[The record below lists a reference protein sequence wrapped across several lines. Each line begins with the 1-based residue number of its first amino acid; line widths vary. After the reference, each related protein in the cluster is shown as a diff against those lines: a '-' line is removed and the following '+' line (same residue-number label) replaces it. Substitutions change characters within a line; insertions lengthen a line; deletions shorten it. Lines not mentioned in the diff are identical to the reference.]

1 MDKTLPK
8 AITGNGSI
16 LLDKWW
22 SVIFNT
28 GKYPVFLA
36 VFKACLSIFTG
47 PQVESSFS
55 MMINIIN
62 KKSGRMLTETYS
74 GIIGTKYNVMTS
86 GKTSF
91 ELFHR
96 KNIFR
101 DTVNGRRL
109 KKCYKLRLKTSRS
122 NVVEKQKFILSNTQF
137 QPFSRSAVLH

>member
-16 LLDKWW
+16 RLDKWW

-28 GKYPVFLA
+28 GKYPVLLA
-36 VFKACLSIFTG
+36 VVKACLSIFTG
-47 PQVESSFS
+47 SQVESSFS

-101 DTVNGRRL
+101 DPVNGRRL
-109 KKCYKLRLKTSRS
+109 KKCYKRRLKTSRG

-137 QPFSRSAVLH
+137 